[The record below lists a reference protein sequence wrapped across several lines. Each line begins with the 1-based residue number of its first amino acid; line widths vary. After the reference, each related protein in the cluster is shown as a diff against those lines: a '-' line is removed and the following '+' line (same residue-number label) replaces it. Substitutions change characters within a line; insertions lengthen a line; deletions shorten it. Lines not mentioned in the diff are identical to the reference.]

1 MNDFKG
7 LARDSSIIKT
17 PEQMWQFARNILIGN
32 KYQSIT
38 NEKGNEYGYKIPGV
52 VIGYIITNEDI
63 VYFSID
69 GIYSCIGYVN
79 QYRQQYIAVLRTSNP
94 NFKFN
99 INSPIEGVYVYNY
112 KKELVIV
119 FSDGV
124 NPNSNTPKLINL
136 HNPQVLLSP
145 TKEFINADDYL
156 MFELFN
162 YNQLPNCDFEYS
174 KGGLDAEV
182 VHLSFCYVFADNTD
196 GFYSPI
202 IKTVYPAFKGFNKEK
217 NNINFK
223 LTNLS
228 YQFNKIKLAFIIKKE
243 AGTFAYTS
251 DIISI
256 NEDHSVDFTL
266 SSEKNLTIAN
276 IEEII
281 ITSER
286 FNRIR
291 TLTKTAN
298 QIEIAN
304 VSKKEDE
311 NWQIYANKL
320 ELKLDVVR
328 HNDNLEKYKTHPFFL
343 PDEVYSFKI
352 VPIFLD
358 GTEGNAFHIPGRL
371 PKENI
376 TTTSNRIIK
385 ENDILNNE
393 EIGFLGLNFSRF
405 LNNNYRYFHFYN
417 KGKITNTEQSF
428 GYWENEEKYPNKSY
442 YNSSIIGGEDLRGKP
457 IRYHRMPAINTINTS
472 LLFGDYKPRVTD
484 DIHEDIGKLPKIYVF
499 ISNFD
504 DVFPLEIKN
513 KLQGYKLV
521 FEKRKRGNT
530 YIEETGFLYNAI
542 VPTDTGSLY
551 KELEVRSYD
560 KAIYFNTSVFVNSSI
575 IIDTPTINSPIIKI
589 YKPVKR
595 ENNIINTSYN
605 GFTGYT
611 KYLDNTRVKML
622 NRNSPYYPSFSPEF
636 RDNEQ
641 MAFISSYEY
650 KKANNA
656 TLDNDYAEEKLVLQL
671 KHLANGDSDESFV
684 PFKELVASD
693 SGTASISFGSIN
705 NGLPLQQDVIIGYS
719 ALITLNKNL
728 YNFNSN
734 TEYIT
739 SSLVLFSD
747 LETVKGEGD
756 VFSTSIIKKLISAKY
771 SSKWNDNN
779 VKGED
784 QTFYPLSIYFLRT
797 FYFYNFYSPFS
808 NEYVINGVAFNKT
821 VLVNS
826 DVDKSGRYPSAYY
839 FNFETSSINI
849 LNSFDYSTLVKT
861 TRLASYFNDYVSY
874 IPLNLLENKINYF
887 PYRIYKGLAIP
898 NESLQTKN
906 LRFFPTNS
914 YYDMRNDRGEII
926 ALRGYNRGLY
936 IQQRYSLFESYIADK
951 LNATAEETYLGSSE
965 LFDRIPEEILYNDNI
980 GYIGSNSQ
988 FACIIFRDGYATVDE
1003 EQGKV
1008 FIVNK
1013 GLSEISQQNLKNY
1026 FRQALPLGNNYTKKD
1041 LLGNTVKVDNP
1052 FSSIG
1057 YLIGFDEEYNRLIL
1071 TKKYYTPKNN
1081 TIDLTFDG
1089 EFYYDER
1096 NKKIDFDNESYFIN
1110 ESKTFS
1116 FALDSKTWVCEH
1128 DYFPNA
1134 YFYNNKGFFLSKSVI
1149 GGNTKIYKHN
1159 SNKVNPGNFFGKQ
1172 YQSYVDL
1179 IFNGRLDISKQYQA
1193 LNWVSEAFDI
1203 ATNTELQFDTIDKV
1217 MFYNNHQCSG
1227 YIEVSKTDLKTSRN
1241 AEGIWQL
1248 NEFRDM
1254 LISPDKKILNDDGSL
1269 ITNNI
1274 SLQKQWFN
1282 KGMFF
1287 GNFIVVRMLWNNTT
1301 KVLKH
1306 IHNVN
1311 VKSVLSQR

>member
-7 LARDSSIIKT
+7 LSRDTSVIKT
-17 PEQMWQFARNILIGN
+17 PEQMWQFARNILLTN
-32 KYQSIT
+32 KYLSIT
-38 NEKGNEYGYKIPGV
+38 NEKGNEYGYEIPGV
-52 VIGYIITNEDI
+52 VVGYIITNDDI
-63 VYFSID
+63 VYLSLD
-69 GIYSCIGYVN
+69 GNYSCIGYVN
-79 QYRQQYIAVLRTSNP
+79 QYNQVYTSVLRTTNP
-94 NFKFN
+94 NFKFKLN
-99 INSPIEGVYVYNY
+99 CPIEGVYVYNY

-124 NPNSNTPKLINL
+124 NQDSSTPKLINL
-136 HNPQVLLSP
+136 HNPQVQLSS
-145 TKEFINADDYL
+145 TKEFINSDDYV

-162 YNQLPNCDFEYS
+162 YTELPSSNFEYE
-174 KGGLDAEV
+174 KGSFDAEV
-182 VHLSFCYVFADNTD
+182 VHLAFCYVFDDNTD
-196 GFYSPI
+196 ALYSPI
-202 IKTVYPAFKGFNKEK
+202 IETCYPNLKGYNTIYRNIKFNLDGFSSKFK
-217 NNINFK
+217 
-223 LTNLS
+223 
-228 YQFNKIKLAFIIKKE
+228 KIKLAFIIKKD
-243 AGTFAYTS
+243 AGTFAYTTPILS
-251 DIISI
+251 IIDNKI
-256 NEDHSVDFTL
+256 EYIL
-266 SSEKNLTIAN
+266 STEEELTAITP
-276 IEEII
+276 EEIV
-281 ITSER
+281 ITPER
-286 FNRIR
+286 FTKIK
-291 TLTKTAN
+291 TITKTAN
-298 QIEIAN
+298 QIEVGN
-304 VSKKEDE
+304 VEIPKQEDL
-311 NWQIYANKL
+311 QKYANLLTL
-320 ELKLDVVR
+320 EITPIIDI
-328 HNDNLEKYKTHPFFL
+328 NNKYATHPTFL
-343 PDEVYSFKI
+343 PDEVYAFNVI
-352 VPIFLD
+352 PIYND
-358 GTEGNAFHIPGRL
+358 GTKGLALHIPGRQGTPQEKAVL
-371 PKENI
+371 
-376 TTTSNRIIK
+376 T
-385 ENDILNNE
+385 DE
-393 EIGFLGLNFSRF
+393 EIKNYNLNYSEFLGKGYKS
-405 LNNNYRYFHFYN
+405 FHFN
-417 KGKITNTEQSF
+417 NTGTISDNSATF
-428 GYWENEEKYPNKSY
+428 GYWENESLYPNKDRY
-442 YNSSIIGGEDLRGKP
+442 DSSSLGGEDLRGTP
-457 IRYHRMPAINTINTS
+457 IRYHRFPSLDNIDATS
-472 LLFGDYKPRVTD
+472 VFNNNSVIIGGLDTKTASSSS
-484 DIHEDIGKLPKIYVF
+484 IGKTIRFNLKLI
-499 ISNFD
+499 NFN
-504 DVFPLEIKN
+504 DVFPEEIRKQ
-513 KLQGYKLV
+513 LQGYEVV
-521 FEKRKRGNT
+521 FEKRQRGGT
-530 YIEETGFLYNAI
+530 YIEQHGLLYNYNFKKDTKVIRATPDGNI
-542 VPTDTGSLY
+542 TNYIDVNPLSFGRTLFFNTDI
-551 KELEVRSYD
+551 LENKVSINANLLKVYNTVNIRKFSNVRSNGASPFYVKGIL
-560 KAIYFNTSVFVNSSI
+560 KAKKDRFA
-575 IIDTPTINSPIIKI
+575 KI
-589 YKPVKR
+589 TKAEYLLADNIVQQNAYQE
-595 ENNIINTSYN
+595 ENLS
-605 GFTGYT
+605 
-611 KYLDNTRVKML
+611 
-622 NRNSPYYPSFSPEF
+622 
-636 RDNEQ
+636 
-641 MAFISSYEY
+641 
-650 KKANNA
+650 
-656 TLDNDYAEEKLVLQL
+656 LQL
-671 KHLANGDSDESFV
+671 TNSASFLFTPLQTSDEIFNILQV
-684 PFKELVASD
+684 
-693 SGTASISFGSIN
+693 
-705 NGLPLQQDVIIGYS
+705 GLL
-719 ALITLNKNL
+719 TLNKNL
-728 YNFNSN
+728 YNLEYN
-734 TEYIT
+734 TSFISVGT
-739 SSLVLFSD
+739 VLFKD
-747 LETVKGEGD
+747 YYLYDNPLTNGD
-756 VFSTSIIKKLISAKY
+756 VFVSSIIDKTFTRNNKLTIKKINYDCFSYLLGSVLNLYSTSGNNYIINGNTLAENSLIEFRDVTELYQSTISA
-771 SSKWNDNN
+771 SSPDVYVTWKTEDVN
-779 VKGED
+779 V
-784 QTFYPLSIYFLRT
+784 
-797 FYFYNFYSPFS
+797 
-808 NEYVINGVAFNKT
+808 
-821 VLVNS
+821 
-826 DVDKSGRYPSAYY
+826 
-839 FNFETSSINI
+839 
-849 LNSFDYSTLVKT
+849 LNSNDYT
-861 TRLASYFNDYVSY
+861 TVIKSKKAVYYFNDYINS
-874 IPLNLLENKINYF
+874 IPPALIENFINYF
-887 PYRIYKGLAIP
+887 PYRVYKGLAIP

-1026 FRQALPLGNNYTKKD
+1026 FRQALPLGNKYTKKD

-1193 LNWVSEAFDI
+1193 LNWVSESFDI

-1254 LISPDKKILNDDGSL
+1254 LVSPDKKILNDDGSL

>member
-7 LARDSSIIKT
+7 LSRDTSVIKT
-17 PEQMWQFARNILIGN
+17 PEQMWQFARNILLTN
-32 KYQSIT
+32 KYLSVT
-38 NEKGNEYGYKIPGV
+38 NEKGNEYGYELPGV
-52 VIGYIITNEDI
+52 VVGYIITNDDI
-63 VYFSID
+63 VYLSVD
-69 GIYSCIGYVN
+69 GNYSCIGYVN
-79 QYRQQYIAVLRTSNP
+79 QYNQVYTPVLRTTNP
-94 NFKFN
+94 NFKFKLN
-99 INSPIEGVYVYNY
+99 CPIEGVYVYNY

-124 NPNSNTPKLINL
+124 NQDSSTPKLINL
-136 HNPQVLLSP
+136 HNPQVQLSP
-145 TKEFINADDYL
+145 TKEFINSDDYV

-162 YNQLPNCDFEYS
+162 YTELPSSNFEYE
-174 KGGLDAEV
+174 KGSFDAEV
-182 VHLSFCYVFADNTD
+182 VHLAFCYVFDDNTD
-196 GFYSPI
+196 ALYSPI
-202 IKTVYPAFKGFNKEK
+202 IETCYPNLKGYNTIRR
-217 NNINFK
+217 NIKF
-223 LTNLS
+223 NLS
-228 YQFNKIKLAFIIKKE
+228 NLSSKFKKIKLAFIIKKD
-243 AGTFAYTS
+243 AGTFAYTTPILS
-251 DIISI
+251 IIDNKLEYI
-256 NEDHSVDFTL
+256 L
-266 SSEKNLTIAN
+266 STEEELTVATP
-276 IEEII
+276 EEIVI
-281 ITSER
+281 APER
-286 FNRIR
+286 FTKIK
-291 TLTKTAN
+291 TITKTAN
-298 QIEIAN
+298 QIEVGN
-304 VSKKEDE
+304 VEIPKQEDL
-311 NWQIYANKL
+311 QKYANLLTL
-320 ELKLDVVR
+320 EITPIIDI
-328 HNDNLEKYKTHPFFL
+328 NNKYATHPTFL
-343 PDEVYSFKI
+343 PDEVYSFSI
-352 VPIFLD
+352 IPIYND
-358 GTEGNAFHIPGRL
+358 GTKGLALHIPGRQGTPQEKAVL
-371 PKENI
+371 TDAE
-376 TTTSNRIIK
+376 IK
-385 ENDILNNE
+385 NYNLNYSE
-393 EIGFLGLNFSRF
+393 FLGKGYKS
-405 LNNNYRYFHFYN
+405 FHFN
-417 KGKITNTEQSF
+417 NTGTISDNSATF
-428 GYWENEEKYPNKSY
+428 GYWENESLYPDKDRY
-442 YNSSIIGGEDLRGKP
+442 DSSSLGGEDLRGTP
-457 IRYHRMPAINTINTS
+457 IRYHRFPSLDNIDTTS
-472 LLFGDYKPRVTD
+472 IFNNNSVIIGGLDTKTASSSS
-484 DIHEDIGKLPKIYVF
+484 IGKTIRFNLKLI
-499 ISNFD
+499 NFNN
-504 DVFPLEIKN
+504 VFPEEIRKQ
-513 KLQGYKLV
+513 LQGYEIV
-521 FEKRKRGNT
+521 FEKRQRGGT
-530 YIEETGFLYNAI
+530 YIEQHGLVYNYNFKDGTYVIRDIPDGGKTYTI
-542 VPTDTGSLY
+542 VSNPLSFGKTLF
-551 KELEVRSYD
+551 
-560 KAIYFNTSVFVNSSI
+560 FNTDILENKVN
-575 IIDTPTINSPIIKI
+575 INSTLLKVYNSVKIRNFNNFVSNGASSFYVKGILKDKKDRFAKIIKAEYLLADNI
-589 YKPVKR
+589 VQQNAYQE
-595 ENNIINTSYN
+595 ENLS
-605 GFTGYT
+605 
-611 KYLDNTRVKML
+611 
-622 NRNSPYYPSFSPEF
+622 
-636 RDNEQ
+636 
-641 MAFISSYEY
+641 
-650 KKANNA
+650 
-656 TLDNDYAEEKLVLQL
+656 LQL
-671 KHLANGDSDESFV
+671 TNSASFLFTPLQTSDEVFNILQV
-684 PFKELVASD
+684 
-693 SGTASISFGSIN
+693 
-705 NGLPLQQDVIIGYS
+705 GLL
-719 ALITLNKNL
+719 TLNKNL
-728 YNFNSN
+728 YNLEYN
-734 TEYIT
+734 TSFISVGT
-739 SSLVLFSD
+739 VLFKD
-747 LETVKGEGD
+747 YYLYDNPLTNGD
-756 VFSTSIIKKLISAKY
+756 VFVSSIIDKNFTRSDKLNIKKINYDCFSYLLGSVLNLYSTSGNDYIINGNTLSENRVVELVDVATTPILGIDVFSVNVYVTWKTEDVNVLNSNDYTTIIK
-771 SSKWNDNN
+771 SKKA
-779 VKGED
+779 V
-784 QTFYPLSIYFLRT
+784 Y
-797 FYFYNFYSPFS
+797 
-808 NEYVINGVAFNKT
+808 
-821 VLVNS
+821 
-826 DVDKSGRYPSAYY
+826 
-839 FNFETSSINI
+839 
-849 LNSFDYSTLVKT
+849 
-861 TRLASYFNDYVSY
+861 YFNDYINS
-874 IPLNLLENKINYF
+874 IPPALIENFVNYF
-887 PYRIYKGLAIP
+887 PYRVYKGLAIP

-988 FACIIFRDGYATVDE
+988 FACIVFRDGYATVDE

-1026 FRQALPLGNNYTKKD
+1026 FRQALPLGNKYTKKD

-1096 NKKIDFDNESYFIN
+1096 SKKIDFDNESYFIN

-1274 SLQKQWFN
+1274 SLTKQWFN

-1287 GNFIVVRMLWNNTT
+1287 GNFIVVRMLWDNTT

>member
-7 LARDSSIIKT
+7 LSRDTSVIKT
-17 PEQMWQFARNILIGN
+17 PEQMWQFARNILLTN
-32 KYQSIT
+32 KYLSIT
-38 NEKGNEYGYKIPGV
+38 NEKGNEYGYEVPGV
-52 VIGYIITNEDI
+52 VIGHIITNDDI
-63 VYFSID
+63 VYLSVD
-69 GIYSCIGYVN
+69 GNYSCIGYVN
-79 QYRQQYIAVLRTSNP
+79 QYNQVYTPVLRTTNP
-94 NFKFN
+94 NFKFKLN
-99 INSPIEGVYVYNY
+99 CPIEGVYVYNY

-124 NPNSNTPKLINL
+124 NQDSSTPKLINL
-136 HNPQVLLSP
+136 HNPQVQLSP
-145 TKEFINADDYL
+145 NKEFINSDDYV

-162 YNQLPNCDFEYS
+162 YTELPSSNFEYE
-174 KGGLDAEV
+174 KGSFDAEV
-182 VHLSFCYVFADNTD
+182 VHLAFCYVFDDNTD
-196 GFYSPI
+196 ALYSPI
-202 IKTVYPAFKGFNKEK
+202 IETCYPNLKGYNTIYRNIKFN
-217 NNINFK
+217 

-228 YQFNKIKLAFIIKKE
+228 SKFKKIKLAFIVKKD
-243 AGTFAYTS
+243 AGTFAYTTPILS
-251 DIISI
+251 IIDNKI
-256 NEDHSVDFTL
+256 EYIL
-266 SSEKNLTIAN
+266 STEEALTAITP
-276 IEEII
+276 EEIV
-281 ITSER
+281 ITPER
-286 FNRIR
+286 FTKIK
-291 TLTKTAN
+291 TITKTAN
-298 QIEIAN
+298 QIEIGN
-304 VSKKEDE
+304 VEIPKQEDL
-311 NWQIYANKL
+311 QKYANL
-320 ELKLDVVR
+320 LTLKLIPTLDI
-328 HNDNLEKYKTHPFFL
+328 NNKYATHPTFL
-343 PDEVYSFKI
+343 PDEVYSFSI
-352 VPIFLD
+352 IPIYND
-358 GTEGNAFHIPGRL
+358 GTKGLALHIPGRKGTPEEKAVL
-371 PKENI
+371 SDAE
-376 TTTSNRIIK
+376 IK
-385 ENDILNNE
+385 SYNLNYSE
-393 EIGFLGLNFSRF
+393 FLGKGYKS
-405 LNNNYRYFHFYN
+405 FHFN
-417 KGKITNTEQSF
+417 NTGTISDTSATF
-428 GYWENEEKYPNKSY
+428 GYWENESLYPDKERY
-442 YNSSIIGGEDLRGKP
+442 DSSSLGGENLRGTP
-457 IRYHRMPAINTINTS
+457 IRYHRFPSLDNIDATSVFNNNSVLIGGVDTKTS
-472 LLFGDYKPRVTD
+472 LSSS
-484 DIHEDIGKLPKIYVF
+484 IGKTIRFNLELI
-499 ISNFD
+499 NFN
-504 DVFPLEIKN
+504 DVFPEEIRKQ
-513 KLQGYKLV
+513 LQGYEIV
-521 FEKRKRGNT
+521 FEKRQRGGT
-530 YIEETGFLYNAI
+530 YIEQHGLVYNYNFKNGTL
-542 VPTDTGSLY
+542 VVRDTPDGKKNGSISVNPLSFGNT
-551 KELEVRSYD
+551 LF
-560 KAIYFNTSVFVNSSI
+560 FNTDVLENKVN
-575 IIDTPTINSPIIKI
+575 INSNILKVYNSVNIRKFNNFISNGAPPFYVKGILKPKKDRFAKIIKAEYLLADNI
-589 YKPVKR
+589 VQQNAYQE
-595 ENNIINTSYN
+595 ENLS
-605 GFTGYT
+605 
-611 KYLDNTRVKML
+611 
-622 NRNSPYYPSFSPEF
+622 
-636 RDNEQ
+636 
-641 MAFISSYEY
+641 
-650 KKANNA
+650 
-656 TLDNDYAEEKLVLQL
+656 LQL
-671 KHLANGDSDESFV
+671 TNSASYLFTPLQTSDEVFNILQV
-684 PFKELVASD
+684 
-693 SGTASISFGSIN
+693 
-705 NGLPLQQDVIIGYS
+705 GLL
-719 ALITLNKNL
+719 TLNKNL
-728 YNFNSN
+728 YNLEYN
-734 TEYIT
+734 TSFISVGT
-739 SSLVLFSD
+739 VLFKD
-747 LETVKGEGD
+747 YYLYDNPLTNGD
-756 VFSTSIIKKLISAKY
+756 VFVSSIIDKNFTRSDKLNIKKINYDCFSYLLGSVLNLYSTSS
-771 SSKWNDNN
+771 ND
-779 VKGED
+779 
-784 QTFYPLSIYFLRT
+784 YI
-797 FYFYNFYSPFS
+797 
-808 NEYVINGVAFNKT
+808 INGNTLSENRVVELVDVATTPTLGIDVFSVNVYVTWKT
-821 VLVNS
+821 E
-826 DVDKSGRYPSAYY
+826 DV
-839 FNFETSSINI
+839 NI
-849 LNSFDYSTLVKT
+849 LNSNDYT
-861 TRLASYFNDYVSY
+861 TVIKSKKAVYYFNDYINS
-874 IPLNLLENKINYF
+874 IPPALIENFINYF
-887 PYRIYKGLAIP
+887 PYRVYKGLAIP

-988 FACIIFRDGYATVDE
+988 FACIVFRDGYATVDE

-1026 FRQALPLGNNYTKKD
+1026 FRQALPLGNKYTKKD

-1134 YFYNNKGFFLSKSVI
+1134 YFYNNKGFFLSKSII

-1274 SLQKQWFN
+1274 SLTKQWFN

-1287 GNFIVVRMLWNNTT
+1287 GNFIVVRMLWDNTT

-1311 VKSVLSQR
+1311 VKSVLSNR

>member
-7 LARDSSIIKT
+7 LSRDTSVIKT
-17 PEQMWQFARNILIGN
+17 PEQMWQFARNILLTN
-32 KYQSIT
+32 KYLSIT
-38 NEKGNEYGYKIPGV
+38 NEKGNEYGYEIPGV
-52 VIGYIITNEDI
+52 VIGHIITNDDI
-63 VYFSID
+63 VYLSVD
-69 GIYSCIGYVN
+69 GNYSCIGYVN
-79 QYRQQYIAVLRTSNP
+79 QYNQVYTPVLRTTNP
-94 NFKFN
+94 NFKFKLN
-99 INSPIEGVYVYNY
+99 CPIEGVYVYNY

-124 NPNSNTPKLINL
+124 NQDSSTPKLINL
-136 HNPQVLLSP
+136 HNPQVQLSS
-145 TKEFINADDYL
+145 TKEFINSDDYV

-162 YNQLPNCDFEYS
+162 YTELPSSNFEYE
-174 KGGLDAEV
+174 KGSFDAEV
-182 VHLSFCYVFADNTD
+182 VHLAFCYVFDDNTD
-196 GFYSPI
+196 ALYSPI
-202 IKTVYPAFKGFNKEK
+202 IETCYPNLKGYNTIYR
-217 NNINFK
+217 NIKF
-223 LTNLS
+223 NLS
-228 YQFNKIKLAFIIKKE
+228 NLSSKFKKIKLAFIIKKD
-243 AGTFAYTS
+243 AGTFAYTTPILS
-251 DIISI
+251 IIDNKI
-256 NEDHSVDFTL
+256 EYIL
-266 SSEKNLTIAN
+266 STEEELTAITP
-276 IEEII
+276 EEIV
-281 ITSER
+281 ITPER
-286 FNRIR
+286 FTKIK
-291 TLTKTAN
+291 TITKTAN
-298 QIEIAN
+298 QIEVGN
-304 VSKKEDE
+304 VEIPKQEDL
-311 NWQIYANKL
+311 QKYANLLTL
-320 ELKLDVVR
+320 EIIPTLDI
-328 HNDNLEKYKTHPFFL
+328 NNKYATHPTFL
-343 PDEVYSFKI
+343 PDEVYSFSI
-352 VPIFLD
+352 IPIYND
-358 GTEGNAFHIPGRL
+358 GTKGLALHIPGRQGTPQEKAVL
-371 PKENI
+371 
-376 TTTSNRIIK
+376 T
-385 ENDILNNE
+385 DE
-393 EIGFLGLNFSRF
+393 EIKNYNLNYSEFLGKGYKS
-405 LNNNYRYFHFYN
+405 FHFN
-417 KGKITNTEQSF
+417 NTGTISDNSATF
-428 GYWENEEKYPNKSY
+428 GYWENESLYPDKERY
-442 YNSSIIGGEDLRGKP
+442 DSSSLGGEDLRGTP
-457 IRYHRMPAINTINTS
+457 IRYHRFPSLDNIDATS
-472 LLFGDYKPRVTD
+472 VFNNNSVIIGGLDTKTASSSS
-484 DIHEDIGKLPKIYVF
+484 IGKTIRFNLKLI
-499 ISNFD
+499 NFN
-504 DVFPLEIKN
+504 DVFPEEIRKQ
-513 KLQGYKLV
+513 LQGYEVV
-521 FEKRKRGNT
+521 FEKRQRGGT
-530 YIEETGFLYNAI
+530 YIEQHGLLYNYNFKKDTKVIRATPDGNI
-542 VPTDTGSLY
+542 TNYIDVNPLSFGRTLFFNTDI
-551 KELEVRSYD
+551 LENKVSINANLLKVYNTVNIRKFSNVRSNGASPFYVKGIL
-560 KAIYFNTSVFVNSSI
+560 KAKKDRFA
-575 IIDTPTINSPIIKI
+575 KI
-589 YKPVKR
+589 TKAEYLLADNIVQQNAYQE
-595 ENNIINTSYN
+595 ENLS
-605 GFTGYT
+605 
-611 KYLDNTRVKML
+611 
-622 NRNSPYYPSFSPEF
+622 
-636 RDNEQ
+636 
-641 MAFISSYEY
+641 
-650 KKANNA
+650 
-656 TLDNDYAEEKLVLQL
+656 LQL
-671 KHLANGDSDESFV
+671 TNSASFLFTPLQTSDEVFNILQV
-684 PFKELVASD
+684 
-693 SGTASISFGSIN
+693 
-705 NGLPLQQDVIIGYS
+705 GLL
-719 ALITLNKNL
+719 TLNKNL
-728 YNFNSN
+728 YNLEYN
-734 TEYIT
+734 TSFISVGT
-739 SSLVLFSD
+739 VLFKD
-747 LETVKGEGD
+747 YYLYDNPLTNGD
-756 VFSTSIIKKLISAKY
+756 VFVSSIIDKTFTRNNKLTIKKINYDCFSYLLGSVLNLYSTSGNNYIINGNTLAENSLIEFRDVTELFQSTISA
-771 SSKWNDNN
+771 SSPDVYVTWKTEDVN
-779 VKGED
+779 V
-784 QTFYPLSIYFLRT
+784 
-797 FYFYNFYSPFS
+797 
-808 NEYVINGVAFNKT
+808 
-821 VLVNS
+821 
-826 DVDKSGRYPSAYY
+826 
-839 FNFETSSINI
+839 
-849 LNSFDYSTLVKT
+849 LNSNDYT
-861 TRLASYFNDYVSY
+861 TVIKSKKAVYYFNDYINS
-874 IPLNLLENKINYF
+874 IPPALIENFINYF
-887 PYRIYKGLAIP
+887 PYRVYKGLAIP

-1026 FRQALPLGNNYTKKD
+1026 FRQALPLGNKYTKKD

-1172 YQSYVDL
+1172 YESYVDL

-1193 LNWVSEAFDI
+1193 LNWVSESFDI

-1254 LISPDKKILNDDGSL
+1254 LVSPDKKILNDDGSL

-1287 GNFIVVRMLWNNTT
+1287 GNFIVVRMLWDNTT